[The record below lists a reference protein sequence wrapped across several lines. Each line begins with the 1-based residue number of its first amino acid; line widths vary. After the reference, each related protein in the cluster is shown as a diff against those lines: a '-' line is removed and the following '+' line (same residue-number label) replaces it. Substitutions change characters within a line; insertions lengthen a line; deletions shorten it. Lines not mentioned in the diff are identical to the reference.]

1 MGRQIINTR
10 GPGLVKQ
17 RRRRI
22 VTAVVVLVL
31 VLIAIGVAVVLYQRS
46 GAVGIGAHRAAWGEP
61 FHPPKGFH
69 LRWLS

>member
-22 VTAVVVLVL
+22 ATLVVVL
-31 VLIAIGVAVVLYQRS
+31 VLIAIAIGVAVALYQR
-46 GAVGIGAHRAAWGEP
+46 GGGTGVGAHRAAWGEP
-61 FHPPKGFH
+61 LRSPKGFQLPWH
-69 LRWLS
+69 S